1 MKNFALSLSTIAII
15 CLVGWIIFAQECR
28 RKPETIPEG
37 YTLISQGVLDSINEI
52 ANQPADTVYL
62 DTVKEKIVIKWNNL
76 PVPVPVPLDS
86 GRNFY
91 VDTITSDSLSIW
103 AELLI
108 RGELEQWSLGG
119 EILKTTIER
128 TIEVPKPVIV
138 TNNIEVPVIERGIFI
153 GLQTGGSQEHL
164 MFGVEVTYLNRKS
177 NYYGIG
183 ASRFGEFNIYE
194 FKFGTRFL
202 HW

>member
-1 MKNFALSLSTIAII
+1 MIYENNTIIQIKAGNDRQI
-15 CLVGWIIFAQECR
+15 ECR
-28 RKPETIPEG
+28 IGK
-37 YTLISQGVLDSINEI
+37 
-52 ANQPADTVYL
+52 
-62 DTVKEKIVIKWNNL
+62 
-76 PVPVPVPLDS
+76 
-86 GRNFY
+86 RN
-91 VDTITSDSLSIW
+91 TT
-103 AELLI
+103 
-108 RGELEQWSLGG
+108 
-119 EILKTTIER
+119 KTE
-128 TIEVPKPVIV
+128 
-138 TNNIEVPVIERGIFI
+138 VIERGIFI